1 MADENG
7 GGNSGSWFLNF
18 KPILL
23 IILAGTVFLGQIPY
37 QNSRPTA
44 KSPPPLF
51 DTHEVEARQWQDPFE
66 AVNEHLAKHKDDDGK
81 KVIESVEDFRRQIK
95 TKVIDNGFKELNVIA
110 VMLPGDTYFE
120 EGEIRRRIR
129 YAVLSGFYT
138 ALEYMSE
145 ENNHIYYFQDNG
157 KTSDQGVAFE
167 WMVYKPVDNNQPP
180 NGNAEQYSRKYQR
193 PPVLVLWLKSENFTD
208 APHHKLM
215 SLLESIKK
223 EQKGI
228 SLTDMAW
235 KVNVIGPYDSDNL
248 QSLVNEAQTF
258 KKQKSNCLSKSFVY
272 CMIENNY
279 KFPVAIKNRP
289 IRELCIEP
297 LVLMKRKELTKKSY
311 IVINYFSTSAT
322 LQDNQLLNP
331 PLYRSVFDYPYWWI
345 DHQKDNQFSCT
356 WLGHQEIYSL
366 FPMYCSTHKYFQDY
380 GIKFQRISSTDE
392 DMANAIAKEL
402 KLRGIAPSKDNRV
415 VLIGERDTLY
425 GWHLPKTYE
434 TVLPIE
440 GESIKEN
447 GVYFCNKD
455 GKNDKNKFEDKCI
468 FKFSYLR
475 GLNGEKSNSK
485 SDSNKAKDDKKDT
498 ADKSTSISK
507 MEEAD
512 DDSQFDYVRRM
523 VGKIRDLDQQLH
535 QSSFT
540 PDRHVI
546 KAIGILGSD
555 VYDKLLI
562 MQAIHDG
569 FPDAVVFTNG
579 LDARYL
585 HPDENKWT
593 RNLLMVSG
601 FDLAL
606 GPELQGDIPPFRDS
620 RQTAFYLATEIALIN
635 WKKGNIDKSYFHNNF
650 ETGNIYNLLKDEQAT
665 NQLEEYLHNPKVYEL
680 GKTKIIPL
688 SQPKGELSGDK
699 SSESKP
705 LQDALTPFHSKIDF
719 YNWHNWL
726 ALVLFAILLYLIS
739 WVFNQVGNL
748 FDNKSGIKPCIGLII
763 LEVFA
768 LGWYNLWVKKF
779 NLSMSIWL
787 IFFSVI
793 IFIILYSLF
802 INYTLKVYNAAI
814 NEGKVNEKIN
824 SISFKLVLHFILVFI
839 IIFLPIF
846 AVYNNLIDNLEPH
859 DLFEGVSMW
868 PTEGLRFIALI
879 AASYLIIQAYQ
890 FPYQVEALIQ
900 KNLFKGE
907 LPSSDQSKILSDEWK
922 IYKEKRWRKAI
933 KKTLTFYGFGLGVLF
948 LFGLPHTP
956 FRGEEIRMLDNI
968 LLRGMVVPA
977 FILLLFLV
985 TDTAQIAISLIIQL
999 KNGSSLRYI
1008 CSHKYI
1014 FKEVHKYKLEYNDM
1028 HEWISM
1034 RFIQEL
1040 SKEVYRIIGSPM
1052 IVVLVI
1058 VISRSSV
1065 FDNWTM
1071 PISLNIVIGLSVAYL
1086 LYCDYHLKNETDK
1099 ARKNAIKSLQ
1109 ERSFGYKR
1117 GDASQKDKAEQLDR
1131 LIDLL
1136 KNSGEMVYKTFIER
1150 PIFVNSMY
1158 ILVALLADMASYS
1171 WLTKFF

>member
-37 QNSRPTA
+37 QNSRPTG
-44 KSPPPLF
+44 KSQPPLF

-66 AVNEHLAKHKDDDGK
+66 AVKEHLAKHKDDDGK
-81 KVIESVEDFRRQIK
+81 KVIESVDDFRRQIK
-95 TKVIDNGFKELNVIA
+95 AKVIDNGFKELNVIA

-167 WMVYKPVDNNQPP
+167 WMVYKPVDNNEPP
-180 NGNAEQYSRKYQR
+180 IQIDNNDKYSRKYQR
-193 PPVLVLWLKSENFTD
+193 PPVLVLWLKNENFTD
-208 APHHKLM
+208 APHNKLM

-248 QSLVNEAQTF
+248 QSLVNETLILPNQGL
-258 KKQKSNCLSKSFVY
+258 KLSDNCCSFESYLDLIYCKNEKIYNVY
-272 CMIENNY
+272 CEASTINNNT
-279 KFPVAIKNRP
+279 IH
-289 IRELCIEP
+289 
-297 LVLMKRKELTKKSY
+297 
-311 IVINYFSTSAT
+311 YFSASAT
-322 LQDNQLLNP
+322 LQDGKLLLDSAMLPNCT
-331 PLYRSVFDYPYWWI
+331 LRSYFDK
-345 DHQKDNQFSCT
+345 HF
-356 WLGHQEIYSL
+356 E
-366 FPMYCSTHKYFQDY
+366 
-380 GIKFQRISSTDE
+380 FQRITTTDE
-392 DMANAIAKEL
+392 NMAYAIAKEL

-434 TVLPIE
+434 TVLPTE
-440 GESIKEN
+440 GEPIQDESVKTIQNEN
-447 GVYFCNKD
+447 CKPIQDKVVYFCNKD
-455 GKNDKNKFEDKCI
+455 DKGNKTFEDKCI

-475 GLNGEKSNSK
+475 GLDGEKSNSK

-523 VGKIRDLDQQLH
+523 VGKIRDLDQQLR

-562 MQAIHDG
+562 MQAIHEG

-585 HPDENKWT
+585 QPDANKWT

-620 RQTAFYLATEIALIN
+620 RQTAFYLATEMALKN
-635 WKKGNIDKSYFHNNF
+635 LKKV
-650 ETGNIYNLLKDEQAT
+650 NLTDLPTAD
-665 NQLEEYLHNPKVYEL
+665 QLEKYLRSPNVYEL

-688 SQPKGELSGDK
+688 SQPNGNPSDDKYCKQDKLQAALNPNCSKLSAHDDRK
-699 SSESKP
+699 S
-705 LQDALTPFHSKIDF
+705 
-719 YNWHNWL
+719 L
-726 ALVLFAILLYLIS
+726 AFGLFVAVLLFVS
-739 WVFNQVGNL
+739 WVFKPVGEL
-748 FDNKSGIKPCIGLII
+748 FKKKSGVFSSILLLGLESYVLLFIYLWLNRNVGFISLSNLLESKWFIFIMSPFFYVVFIFFTLKLHEAKSVNINGIPLVVLHYLLVILII
-763 LEVFA
+763 C
-768 LGWYNLWVKKF
+768 
-779 NLSMSIWL
+779 
-787 IFFSVI
+787 
-793 IFIILYSLF
+793 
-802 INYTLKVYNAAI
+802 
-814 NEGKVNEKIN
+814 
-824 SISFKLVLHFILVFI
+824 
-839 IIFLPIF
+839 LPIYYL
-846 AVYNNLIDNLEPH
+846 YNDWLGSEEPRYW
-859 DLFEGVSMW
+859 FEGVSMW

-879 AASYLIIQAYQ
+879 AASYLIIRAYQ
-890 FPYQVEALIQ
+890 FPYQVKAWIKKDFSGDMALTAWAFVGWVKKLTVGQ
-900 KNLFKGE
+900 KNK
-907 LPSSDQSKILSDEWK
+907 SKSLLTEWQD
-922 IYKEKRWRKAI
+922 YETNRWWNAVM
-933 KKTLTFYGFGLGVLF
+933 KTPAFYVFSFGVLY

-956 FRGEEIRMLDNI
+956 FRGEGIKMLDNI

-985 TDTAQIAISLIIQL
+985 TDAAQIAISLISQL
-999 KNGSSLRYI
+999 KNGSSLRCI
-1008 CSHKYI
+1008 CSQQFILSEVKK
-1014 FKEVHKYKLEYNDM
+1014 FKLDDDDT
-1028 HEWISM
+1028 HEWIIM

-1040 SKEVYRIIGSPM
+1040 SKEVYNIIGYPM
-1052 IVVLVI
+1052 IVILVI
-1058 VISRSSV
+1058 VLSRSSV

-1086 LYCDYHLKNETDK
+1086 LYCDYRLKEEADE

-1109 ERSFGYKR
+1109 ERSFGFKR

-1136 KNSGEMVYKTFIER
+1136 KNSDEMVYKTFIER